1 MQVFHVC
8 AHTDDGMVH
17 KAFLCPEDT
26 LFDQSIVK
34 CNWWFYVDCAASP
47 SIYDSNIPISKSYQL
62 MKSLTYFS
70 NFNKQVAKSDVNSN
84 GRNDDWSS
92 NNNDK
97 ESTDSQGLT
106 LMEMESRLNAGR
118 KVQEKDISQP
128 NQVYNEQ
135 QNIDWEKQQIKINKI
150 EKE

>member
-1 MQVFHVC
+1 
-8 AHTDDGMVH
+8 MVH

-70 NFNKQVAKSDVNSN
+70 NFKKQAGVASEVNKN
-84 GRNDDWSS
+84 GRNDNWSS
-92 NNNDK
+92 VNSDNDGSTGKQESSFIIETRPNSSRKLHKVK
-97 ESTDSQGLT
+97 E
-106 LMEMESRLNAGR
+106 
-118 KVQEKDISQP
+118 DISES
-128 NQVYNEQ
+128 VMHQ
-135 QNIDWEKQQIKINKI
+135 QNQTNNKEQNIVWEKQQINMNKI